1 MSGDRPTVR
10 GFRLK
15 TLLALKKD
23 LTEELELMNEFARV
37 NLKSY
42 QVW

>member
-1 MSGDRPTVR
+1 MA
-10 GFRLK
+10 

-23 LTEELELMNEFARV
+23 LQAELGLMNEFAQV

-42 QVW
+42 QVWYV

>member
-1 MSGDRPTVR
+1 
-10 GFRLK
+10 
-15 TLLALKKD
+15 LLALKKD

-42 QVW
+42 QVWYVRFSSCL